1 MSRISLFPR
10 RSRLSRAVCGAL
22 AVLALGAAASTWA
35 AGTGDAPAPAVA
47 SGNPAPLT
55 VTVQP
60 GQSLND
66 IAIAATQSHDPAVL
80 ARAGRA
86 LFDANP
92 QAFMKRDPS
101 RLKVGAT
108 LTVPALDASGAAVAA
123 GASAPAAAS
132 VTASAAA
139 ASSAA
144 AAVQHAASAAH
155 GASAPAAAAPIQHP
169 AASGVAHGASAPAGA
184 SFVAPSSDA
193 ATARGAS
200 AADTASAAAA
210 AAGASGPH
218 MWSGT
223 IQPAPSSASDAT
235 AQSSQ
240 YVQPTSGA
248 HAPAGAAPTAAASQP
263 RPSSLQQLLALK
275 NRVLMELQKHGIGK
289 PAATTT
295 PVAPAPTAP
304 VTPRAPDDAGAS
316 SAAAASDAD
325 AASGTAASAVSAPSV
340 QASAPVVATPPANR
354 GEPIDWRP
362 AALAGAAVVVLAGG
376 LVWRKRRKHR
386 HAEAVAAGSAD
397 DALPSA
403 EQALPIQ
410 PETPVSRDVV
420 SDVNFAAVA
429 SAAAEAV
436 APTNEVASTP
446 EAAKPEESNREASN
460 REAAK
465 PEATNLEATNLEA
478 ANPEAANPEAANPEA
493 ANPEASNL
501 EASNREA
508 SNREAANREAANR
521 EAANREASNRE
532 AANRE
537 PTSWE
542 ATNREAAEPQASN
555 LEAANPE
562 PKNPLDGRPQPS
574 SSTLEP
580 VHPTDG
586 APLPHD
592 ARPAFD
598 AEPSA
603 PLASSVP
610 VADAAASSTTDPQHA
625 ALMQNAITA
634 LGSLDMPLPP
644 RAAGETSSSSDDAEA
659 TLIATNGQT
668 APRPPFGANDTSTEH
683 PADHEDELEWDDDAP
698 HADTSARP
706 AAPSPLSPLGGAQ
719 FGALNL
725 DFDLDLPSAPG
736 AELPALTPEELAR
749 IARNKLDLAAEYVE
763 LGDLSGARTLLQ
775 EVVDANDA
783 ATRDDARAMLAKLSE
798 DA

>member
-1 MSRISLFPR
+1 
-10 RSRLSRAVCGAL
+10 
-22 AVLALGAAASTWA
+22 
-35 AGTGDAPAPAVA
+35 
-47 SGNPAPLT
+47 
-55 VTVQP
+55 
-60 GQSLND
+60 
-66 IAIAATQSHDPAVL
+66 
-80 ARAGRA
+80 
-86 LFDANP
+86 
-92 QAFMKRDPS
+92 
-101 RLKVGAT
+101 
-108 LTVPALDASGAAVAA
+108 
-123 GASAPAAAS
+123 
-132 VTASAAA
+132 AAA
-139 ASSAA
+139 AA
-144 AAVQHAASAAH
+144 QHAASAAH

-193 ATARGAS
+193 AAARGAS

-248 HAPAGAAPTAAASQP
+248 HAPAGAAPAAAASQP

-289 PAATTT
+289 PAATTA

-304 VTPRAPDDAGAS
+304 ATPRAPDDAAS
-316 SAAAASDAD
+316 SAAAASGAD

-386 HAEAVAAGSAD
+386 DAEAVAAGSAD
-397 DALPSA
+397 DASPSV
-403 EQALPIQ
+403 EQALPIE

-429 SAAAEAV
+429 SAAAEAI

-465 PEATNLEATNLEA
+465 PEATNLEA
-478 ANPEAANPEAANPEA
+478 
-493 ANPEASNL
+493 ANPEASNP
-501 EASNREA
+501 EA

-521 EAANREASNRE
+521 EAANREAANREAASRE

-537 PTSWE
+537 PTSSE

-574 SSTLEP
+574 SSAVEP

-592 ARPAFD
+592 AKPAFD
-598 AEPSA
+598 AEPTA

-644 RAAGETSSSSDDAEA
+644 RAAGETPSSSDDAEA
-659 TLIATNGQT
+659 THIATNGRT
-668 APRPPFGANDTSTEH
+668 APRPPVGANDTSTEH
-683 PADHEDELEWDDDAP
+683 RADHEDELEWDDDAP

-719 FGALNL
+719 FGALKL

>member
-1 MSRISLFPR
+1 
-10 RSRLSRAVCGAL
+10 
-22 AVLALGAAASTWA
+22 
-35 AGTGDAPAPAVA
+35 
-47 SGNPAPLT
+47 
-55 VTVQP
+55 
-60 GQSLND
+60 
-66 IAIAATQSHDPAVL
+66 
-80 ARAGRA
+80 
-86 LFDANP
+86 
-92 QAFMKRDPS
+92 
-101 RLKVGAT
+101 
-108 LTVPALDASGAAVAA
+108 
-123 GASAPAAAS
+123 
-132 VTASAAA
+132 
-139 ASSAA
+139 
-144 AAVQHAASAAH
+144 
-155 GASAPAAAAPIQHP
+155 
-169 AASGVAHGASAPAGA
+169 AGA

-193 ATARGAS
+193 AAARGAS

-248 HAPAGAAPTAAASQP
+248 HAPAGAAPAAAASQP

-289 PAATTT
+289 PAATTA

-316 SAAAASDAD
+316 SAAAASGAD
-325 AASGTAASAVSAPSV
+325 AASGTAASAASAPSV

-397 DALPSA
+397 DASPSA
-403 EQALPIQ
+403 EQALPIE

-465 PEATNLEATNLEA
+465 PEATNLEA
-478 ANPEAANPEAANPEA
+478 

-501 EASNREA
+501 
-508 SNREAANREAANR
+508 
-521 EAANREASNRE
+521 EASNRE

-562 PKNPLDGRPQPS
+562 PKNPLDDRPQPS

-592 ARPAFD
+592 AKPAFD

-668 APRPPFGANDTSTEH
+668 APRPPVGANDTSTEH
-683 PADHEDELEWDDDAP
+683 RADHEDELEWDDDAP

-719 FGALNL
+719 FGALKL

>member
-1 MSRISLFPR
+1 
-10 RSRLSRAVCGAL
+10 
-22 AVLALGAAASTWA
+22 
-35 AGTGDAPAPAVA
+35 
-47 SGNPAPLT
+47 
-55 VTVQP
+55 
-60 GQSLND
+60 
-66 IAIAATQSHDPAVL
+66 
-80 ARAGRA
+80 
-86 LFDANP
+86 
-92 QAFMKRDPS
+92 
-101 RLKVGAT
+101 
-108 LTVPALDASGAAVAA
+108 
-123 GASAPAAAS
+123 
-132 VTASAAA
+132 
-139 ASSAA
+139 
-144 AAVQHAASAAH
+144 
-155 GASAPAAAAPIQHP
+155 
-169 AASGVAHGASAPAGA
+169 
-184 SFVAPSSDA
+184 
-193 ATARGAS
+193 
-200 AADTASAAAA
+200 
-210 AAGASGPH
+210 

-240 YVQPTSGA
+240 YVPPTSGA

-289 PAATTT
+289 PAATTA

-316 SAAAASDAD
+316 SAAAASGAD
-325 AASGTAASAVSAPSV
+325 AASGTAASAVSPAAPSV

-397 DALPSA
+397 DASPSA
-403 EQALPIQ
+403 EQALPIE

-465 PEATNLEATNLEA
+465 PEATNLEA
-478 ANPEAANPEAANPEA
+478 

-501 EASNREA
+501 EA

-521 EAANREASNRE
+521 EAANRG
-532 AANRE
+532 
-537 PTSWE
+537 PTSSE
-542 ATNREAAEPQASN
+542 ATNREAAESQAQN
-555 LEAANPE
+555 REAANPE
-562 PKNPLDGRPQPS
+562 PTNSLDDRPQPS
-574 SSTLEP
+574 SSAVER

-592 ARPAFD
+592 AKPAFD

-644 RAAGETSSSSDDAEA
+644 RAAGETPSSSDDAEA
-659 TLIATNGQT
+659 THIATNGQA
-668 APRPPFGANDTSTEH
+668 APRPPVGANDTSTEH

-706 AAPSPLSPLGGAQ
+706 AAPTPLSPLGGAQ
-719 FGALNL
+719 FGALKL

>member
-123 GASAPAAAS
+123 GVAAPAAAS
-132 VTASAAA
+132 AAASAAA

-144 AAVQHAASAAH
+144 AAAQHAASAAH
-155 GASAPAAAAPIQHP
+155 GASAAAAAAPIQHP

-193 ATARGAS
+193 AAARGAS

-248 HAPAGAAPTAAASQP
+248 HAPAGAAPAAAASQP

-289 PAATTT
+289 PAATTAA
-295 PVAPAPTAP
+295 VAPAPTAS

-316 SAAAASDAD
+316 SAAAASGAD

-397 DALPSA
+397 DASPSA
-403 EQALPIQ
+403 EQALPIE

-429 SAAAEAV
+429 SAAAEAI
-436 APTNEVASTP
+436 APTNEGVSTP
-446 EAAKPEESNREASN
+446 EAAKPEESNREA
-460 REAAK
+460 AK
-465 PEATNLEATNLEA
+465 PDPTNLEA
-478 ANPEAANPEAANPEA
+478 ANPEAAKA
-493 ANPEASNL
+493 
-501 EASNREA
+501 
-508 SNREAANREAANR
+508 
-521 EAANREASNRE
+521 EASNRE

-537 PTSWE
+537 PTSSE
-542 ATNREAAEPQASN
+542 ATNPEAAEPQASKPRKQRTRN
-555 LEAANPE
+555 RRPHSTT
-562 PKNPLDGRPQPS
+562 GRNRLRPPS
-574 SSTLEP
+574 SR
-580 VHPTDG
+580 PTRRT
-586 APLPHD
+586 AH
-592 ARPAFD
+592 RYRTTRKPAFD
-598 AEPSA
+598 AEPTA

-644 RAAGETSSSSDDAEA
+644 RAAGETPSSSDDAEA
-659 TLIATNGQT
+659 THIATNGQT
-668 APRPPFGANDTSTEH
+668 APRPPVGANDTSTEH

-706 AAPSPLSPLGGAQ
+706 AAPSPLSPLSPLGGAQ
-719 FGALNL
+719 FGALKL

>member
-35 AGTGDAPAPAVA
+35 AGTGDAPASAVA

-66 IAIAATQSHDPAVL
+66 IAIAATQSRDPAVL

-108 LTVPALDASGAAVAA
+108 LTVPALDASGAAIAA

-132 VTASAAA
+132 A

-144 AAVQHAASAAH
+144 AASGAASAAQHAASAAH
-155 GASAPAAAAPIQHP
+155 GASAASAAAPIQHP
-169 AASGVAHGASAPAGA
+169 AASGTAHGASAPAGA

-193 ATARGAS
+193 AAARGAS

-240 YVQPTSGA
+240 TVQPTSGA
-248 HAPAGAAPTAAASQP
+248 RAPAGAAPAAAASQP

-289 PAATTT
+289 PAATTA
-295 PVAPAPTAP
+295 PVVPAPTAP

-316 SAAAASDAD
+316 SAAAASSAD
-325 AASGTAASAVSAPSV
+325 AASGTAASAASAAAPSV

-386 HAEAVAAGSAD
+386 HAEAVAAGAAD
-397 DALPSA
+397 DASPSA
-403 EQALPIQ
+403 EQALPIE

-429 SAAAEAV
+429 SAAAEAF

-446 EAAKPEESNREASN
+446 EAARPEAGKP
-460 REAAK
+460 EAAK
-465 PEATNLEATNLEA
+465 PEAAR
-478 ANPEAANPEAANPEA
+478 PEAANPEAARPGAANPEAAKPEA
-493 ANPEASNL
+493 ANPEAAKPL
-501 EASNREA
+501 AS
-508 SNREAANREAANR
+508 
-521 EAANREASNRE
+521 
-532 AANRE
+532 NRE
-537 PTSWE
+537 PTSPE
-542 ATNREAAEPQASN
+542 ATN
-555 LEAANPE
+555 
-562 PKNPLDGRPQPS
+562 PLDDRPQPS
-574 SSTLEP
+574 SSVEP

-592 ARPAFD
+592 AKPAFD

-610 VADAAASSTTDPQHA
+610 VADAAAPSTTDPQHA

-644 RAAGETSSSSDDAEA
+644 RAAGETSPSSDDAEA
-659 TLIATNGQT
+659 THIATNGQT
-668 APRPPFGANDTSTEH
+668 APRPPAGANNTSTEH

-763 LGDLSGARTLLQ
+763 LGDLSGARALLQ

>member
-132 VTASAAA
+132 AAASAAA
-139 ASSAA
+139 ASGAA
-144 AAVQHAASAAH
+144 AAAQRAASAAH

-193 ATARGAS
+193 AAARGAS

-240 YVQPTSGA
+240 YAQPTSGA
-248 HAPAGAAPTAAASQP
+248 HAPAGAAPAAAASQP

-289 PAATTT
+289 PAATTA

-304 VTPRAPDDAGAS
+304 ATPRAPDDAAS
-316 SAAAASDAD
+316 SAAAASGAD

-386 HAEAVAAGSAD
+386 DAEAVAAGSAD
-397 DALPSA
+397 DASPSV
-403 EQALPIQ
+403 EQALPIE

-429 SAAAEAV
+429 SAAAEAI

-446 EAAKPEESNREASN
+446 EAAKPEASN

-465 PEATNLEATNLEA
+465 PEATNLEA
-478 ANPEAANPEAANPEA
+478 
-493 ANPEASNL
+493 ANPEAS
-501 EASNREA
+501 S
-508 SNREAANREAANR
+508 
-521 EAANREASNRE
+521 RE

-537 PTSWE
+537 PTSSE
-542 ATNREAAEPQASN
+542 ATNREAAESQAQN
-555 LEAANPE
+555 REAANPE
-562 PKNPLDGRPQPS
+562 PKNPLDDRPQPS

-592 ARPAFD
+592 AKPAFD

-644 RAAGETSSSSDDAEA
+644 RAAGETPSSSDDAETA
-659 TLIATNGQT
+659 HIATNGQT
-668 APRPPFGANDTSTEH
+668 APRPPVGANDTSTEH

>member
-55 VTVQP
+55 VSVQP

-123 GASAPAAAS
+123 GVAAPAAAS
-132 VTASAAA
+132 AAASAAA

-144 AAVQHAASAAH
+144 AAAQHAASAAH
-155 GASAPAAAAPIQHP
+155 GASAAAAAAPIQHP

-193 ATARGAS
+193 AAARGAS

-248 HAPAGAAPTAAASQP
+248 HAPAGAAPAAAASQP

-289 PAATTT
+289 PAATTA

-316 SAAAASDAD
+316 SAAAASGAD
-325 AASGTAASAVSAPSV
+325 AAWGTAASAVSPAAPSV

-386 HAEAVAAGSAD
+386 HAEAVAAGSAH
-397 DALPSA
+397 DASPSA
-403 EQALPIQ
+403 EQALPIE

-446 EAAKPEESNREASN
+446 EAAKPEAPN
-460 REAAK
+460 REAAN

-478 ANPEAANPEAANPEA
+478 ANPEAANP
-493 ANPEASNL
+493 
-501 EASNREA
+501 
-508 SNREAANREAANR
+508 
-521 EAANREASNRE
+521 EASNRE

-562 PKNPLDGRPQPS
+562 PKNPLDDRPQPS

-580 VHPTDG
+580 AHPTNG

-592 ARPAFD
+592 AKPAFD
-598 AEPSA
+598 AELSA

-644 RAAGETSSSSDDAEA
+644 RAAGETPPSSDDAEA
-659 TLIATNGQT
+659 AHIATNGQT
-668 APRPPFGANDTSTEH
+668 APRPPVGANDMSTDH
-683 PADHEDELEWDDDAP
+683 PADREDELEWDDDAP

-719 FGALNL
+719 FGALKL

>member
-132 VTASAAA
+132 AAASAAA
-139 ASSAA
+139 ASGAA
-144 AAVQHAASAAH
+144 AAAQHAASAAH
-155 GASAPAAAAPIQHP
+155 GASAAAAAAPIQHP

-193 ATARGAS
+193 AAARGAS

-223 IQPAPSSASDAT
+223 IQPAPSSASDAA

-248 HAPAGAAPTAAASQP
+248 HAPAGAAPAAAASQP

-289 PAATTT
+289 PAATTA
-295 PVAPAPTAP
+295 PVAPAPTGP

-316 SAAAASDAD
+316 SAAAASGAD
-325 AASGTAASAVSAPSV
+325 AASGTAASGVSAPSV
-340 QASAPVVATPPANR
+340 QTSAPVVATPPANR

-397 DALPSA
+397 DASPSA
-403 EQALPIQ
+403 EQALPIE

-446 EAAKPEESNREASN
+446 EAAQPEAPN

-465 PEATNLEATNLEA
+465 PEATNLEA
-478 ANPEAANPEAANPEA
+478 
-493 ANPEASNL
+493 S
-501 EASNREA
+501 S
-508 SNREAANREAANR
+508 
-521 EAANREASNRE
+521 RE

-537 PTSWE
+537 PTSSE
-542 ATNREAAEPQASN
+542 ATNREAAEPQAPN
-555 LEAANPE
+555 REAVNPQ
-562 PKNPLDGRPQPS
+562 PTTPFDDRPQPS

-592 ARPAFD
+592 AKPAFD
-598 AEPSA
+598 AEPTA

-644 RAAGETSSSSDDAEA
+644 RAAGETSSSNDEAEA
-659 TLIATNGQT
+659 DHIATNGQT
-668 APRPPFGANDTSTEH
+668 APRPPVGANDTSTEH
-683 PADHEDELEWDDDAP
+683 RADHEDELEWDDDAP

-719 FGALNL
+719 FGALKL

>member
-132 VTASAAA
+132 AAAGAAGAAA
-139 ASSAA
+139 ASGAA
-144 AAVQHAASAAH
+144 AAAQHAASAAH

-184 SFVAPSSDA
+184 SLVAPSSDA
-193 ATARGAS
+193 AAARGAS

-248 HAPAGAAPTAAASQP
+248 HAPVGAAPAAAASQP

-289 PAATTT
+289 PAATTA

-304 VTPRAPDDAGAS
+304 VTPPAPDDAGAS
-316 SAAAASDAD
+316 SAAAASGAD

-397 DALPSA
+397 DASPSA
-403 EQALPIQ
+403 EQALPIE

-429 SAAAEAV
+429 SAAAEAI

-446 EAAKPEESNREASN
+446 EAAKPEESDREASN

-478 ANPEAANPEAANPEA
+478 ANPEA
-493 ANPEASNL
+493 
-501 EASNREA
+501 

-521 EAANREASNRE
+521 EAANREA
-532 AANRE
+532 ANRE
-537 PTSWE
+537 PTNSE
-542 ATNREAAEPQASN
+542 ATNREAAEPQAPN
-555 LEAANPE
+555 REAANPQ
-562 PKNPLDGRPQPS
+562 PTAPFDGRPQPS

-592 ARPAFD
+592 AKPAFD

-644 RAAGETSSSSDDAEA
+644 RAAGETPSSSDDAEA
-659 TLIATNGQT
+659 IHIATNGQT
-668 APRPPFGANDTSTEH
+668 APRPPVGADDTSTEH

-719 FGALNL
+719 FGALKL

>member
-10 RSRLSRAVCGAL
+10 RSRLSRGVCGAL

-35 AGTGDAPAPAVA
+35 AGTGDAPASAVA

-66 IAIAATQSHDPAVL
+66 IAIAATQSRDPAVL

-132 VTASAAA
+132 A

-144 AAVQHAASAAH
+144 VASGAAAAAQHAASAAD
-155 GASAPAAAAPIQHP
+155 GASAAAAAAPIQHP
-169 AASGVAHGASAPAGA
+169 AASGTAHGASAPAGA

-193 ATARGAS
+193 AAARGAS

-240 YVQPTSGA
+240 TVQPTSGA
-248 HAPAGAAPTAAASQP
+248 RAPAGAAPAAAASQP

-289 PAATTT
+289 PAATTA
-295 PVAPAPTAP
+295 PVVPAPTAP

-316 SAAAASDAD
+316 SAAAASSAD
-325 AASGTAASAVSAPSV
+325 AASGTAASAASAAAPSV

-362 AALAGAAVVVLAGG
+362 AALAGAAVVVLVGG

-386 HAEAVAAGSAD
+386 HAEAVAAGAAD
-397 DALPSA
+397 DASPSA
-403 EQALPIQ
+403 EQALPIE

-420 SDVNFAAVA
+420 SDVNFAAIA

-446 EAAKPEESNREASN
+446 EAAKPE
-460 REAAK
+460 AAK
-465 PEATNLEATNLEA
+465 PEAAR
-478 ANPEAANPEAANPEA
+478 PEAANPEAAKPL
-493 ANPEASNL
+493 AS
-501 EASNREA
+501 
-508 SNREAANREAANR
+508 
-521 EAANREASNRE
+521 
-532 AANRE
+532 NRE
-537 PTSWE
+537 PTSPE
-542 ATNREAAEPQASN
+542 ATN
-555 LEAANPE
+555 
-562 PKNPLDGRPQPS
+562 PLDDRPQPS
-574 SSTLEP
+574 SSVEP

-592 ARPAFD
+592 AKPAFD

-610 VADAAASSTTDPQHA
+610 VADAAAPSTTDPQHA

-644 RAAGETSSSSDDAEA
+644 RAAGETSPSSDDAEA
-659 TLIATNGQT
+659 AHIATNGQT
-668 APRPPFGANDTSTEH
+668 APRSPVGANNTSTEH
-683 PADHEDELEWDDDAP
+683 PADHEDELEWDDAP

-763 LGDLSGARTLLQ
+763 LGDLFGARALLQ

>member
-123 GASAPAAAS
+123 GVAAPAAAS
-132 VTASAAA
+132 AAASAAA

-144 AAVQHAASAAH
+144 AAAQHAASAAH
-155 GASAPAAAAPIQHP
+155 GASAAAAAAPIQHP

-193 ATARGAS
+193 AAARGAS

-248 HAPAGAAPTAAASQP
+248 HAPAGAAPAAAASQP

-289 PAATTT
+289 PAATTA

-316 SAAAASDAD
+316 SAAAASGAD
-325 AASGTAASAVSAPSV
+325 AASGTVASAASPAAPSV

-397 DALPSA
+397 DASPSA
-403 EQALPIQ
+403 EQALPIE
-410 PETPVSRDVV
+410 PETLVSRDVV

-446 EAAKPEESNREASN
+446 EAAKPEAPN

-478 ANPEAANPEAANPEA
+478 TNLEA
-493 ANPEASNL
+493 ANPEASN
-501 EASNREA
+501 REA
-508 SNREAANREAANR
+508 ASREAASREAANREAANR
-521 EAANREASNRE
+521 E
-532 AANRE
+532 
-537 PTSWE
+537 PTNSE

-562 PKNPLDGRPQPS
+562 PKNPLDDRPQPS

-592 ARPAFD
+592 AKPAFD
-598 AEPSA
+598 AEPTA

-644 RAAGETSSSSDDAEA
+644 RAAGETPSSSDDAEA
-659 TLIATNGQT
+659 THIATNGQA
-668 APRPPFGANDTSTEH
+668 APRPPVGANDTSTDH
-683 PADHEDELEWDDDAP
+683 RADHEDELEWDDDAP

-719 FGALNL
+719 FGALKL

>member
-35 AGTGDAPAPAVA
+35 AGTGDAPASAVA

-66 IAIAATQSHDPAVL
+66 IAIAATQSRDPAVL

-108 LTVPALDASGAAVAA
+108 LTVPALDASGAAIAA
-123 GASAPAAAS
+123 GASAPA
-132 VTASAAA
+132 TASA

-144 AAVQHAASAAH
+144 AASGAASAAQHAASAAH
-155 GASAPAAAAPIQHP
+155 GASAASAAAPIQHP
-169 AASGVAHGASAPAGA
+169 AASGTAHGASAPAGA

-193 ATARGAS
+193 AAARGAS

-240 YVQPTSGA
+240 TVQPTSGVR
-248 HAPAGAAPTAAASQP
+248 APAGAAPAAAASQP

-289 PAATTT
+289 PAATTA
-295 PVAPAPTAP
+295 PVVPAPTAP

-316 SAAAASDAD
+316 SAAAASSAD
-325 AASGTAASAVSAPSV
+325 AASGTAASAASAAAPSV

-386 HAEAVAAGSAD
+386 DAEAVAAGSAD
-397 DALPSA
+397 DASPSV
-403 EQALPIQ
+403 EQALPIE

-429 SAAAEAV
+429 SAAAEAI
-436 APTNEVASTP
+436 APTNEVASTPEAAKPEESNREESNREAAKP

-465 PEATNLEATNLEA
+465 PEATNLEA
-478 ANPEAANPEAANPEA
+478 
-493 ANPEASNL
+493 ANPEASNP
-501 EASNREA
+501 EA

-521 EAANREASNRE
+521 EAASREAASRE

-537 PTSWE
+537 PTSSE

-574 SSTLEP
+574 SSAVEP

-592 ARPAFD
+592 AKPAFD
-598 AEPSA
+598 AEPTA

-644 RAAGETSSSSDDAEA
+644 RAAGETPSSSDDAEA
-659 TLIATNGQT
+659 THIATNGRT
-668 APRPPFGANDTSTEH
+668 APRPPAGANDTSTEH
-683 PADHEDELEWDDDAP
+683 PADREDELEWDDDAP

-706 AAPSPLSPLGGAQ
+706 AVPSPLSPLGGAQ
-719 FGALNL
+719 FGALKL

>member
-35 AGTGDAPAPAVA
+35 AGTGDAPASAVA

-66 IAIAATQSHDPAVL
+66 IAIAATQSRDPAVL

-132 VTASAAA
+132 A

-144 AAVQHAASAAH
+144 AASGAASAAQHAASAAH

-193 ATARGAS
+193 AAARGAS

-223 IQPAPSSASDAT
+223 IQPAPSSASDST
-235 AQSSQ
+235 TQSSQ
-240 YVQPTSGA
+240 YVPPTSGA
-248 HAPAGAAPTAAASQP
+248 HAPAGAAPAAAASQP

-289 PAATTT
+289 PAATTA

-304 VTPRAPDDAGAS
+304 ATPRAPDDAAS
-316 SAAAASDAD
+316 SAAAASGAD

-386 HAEAVAAGSAD
+386 DAEAVAAGSAD
-397 DALPSA
+397 DASPSV
-403 EQALPIQ
+403 EQALPIE

-429 SAAAEAV
+429 SAAAEAI

-446 EAAKPEESNREASN
+446 EAARPEAGKP
-460 REAAK
+460 EAAK
-465 PEATNLEATNLEA
+465 PEAAKPEAARPEAAKPEAAKPEAARPEAANREAARPEA

-493 ANPEASNL
+493 AKPLAS
-501 EASNREA
+501 
-508 SNREAANREAANR
+508 
-521 EAANREASNRE
+521 
-532 AANRE
+532 NRE
-537 PTSWE
+537 PTSPE
-542 ATNREAAEPQASN
+542 ATN
-555 LEAANPE
+555 
-562 PKNPLDGRPQPS
+562 PLDDRPQPS
-574 SSTLEP
+574 SSVEP

-592 ARPAFD
+592 AKPAFD

-603 PLASSVP
+603 PLAPSVP
-610 VADAAASSTTDPQHA
+610 VADAAAPSTTDPQHA

-644 RAAGETSSSSDDAEA
+644 RAAGETPSSSDDAEA
-659 TLIATNGQT
+659 THIATNGQT
-668 APRPPFGANDTSTEH
+668 APHPPVGANNTSTKH

-763 LGDLSGARTLLQ
+763 LGDLSGARALLQ

>member
-1 MSRISLFPR
+1 
-10 RSRLSRAVCGAL
+10 
-22 AVLALGAAASTWA
+22 AA
-35 AGTGDAPAPAVA
+35 
-47 SGNPAPLT
+47 
-55 VTVQP
+55 
-60 GQSLND
+60 
-66 IAIAATQSHDPAVL
+66 
-80 ARAGRA
+80 
-86 LFDANP
+86 
-92 QAFMKRDPS
+92 
-101 RLKVGAT
+101 
-108 LTVPALDASGAAVAA
+108 
-123 GASAPAAAS
+123 
-132 VTASAAA
+132 
-139 ASSAA
+139 
-144 AAVQHAASAAH
+144 QHAASAAH
-155 GASAPAAAAPIQHP
+155 GASAAAAAAPIQHP

-193 ATARGAS
+193 AAARGAS
-200 AADTASAAAA
+200 AADTASAGAA

-223 IQPAPSSASDAT
+223 IQPAPSSASDAG

-248 HAPAGAAPTAAASQP
+248 HAPAGAAPAAAASQP

-289 PAATTT
+289 PAATTA

-304 VTPRAPDDAGAS
+304 VTPRAPDGAGAS
-316 SAAAASDAD
+316 SAAAASGAD
-325 AASGTAASAVSAPSV
+325 AASGAAASAVSPAAPSV

-362 AALAGAAVVVLAGG
+362 AALAGAAVLVLAGG

-397 DALPSA
+397 DASPSA
-403 EQALPIQ
+403 EQALPIE

-429 SAAAEAV
+429 SAAAEAI
-436 APTNEVASTP
+436 APTNEGASTP
-446 EAAKPEESNREASN
+446 EAAKPEASN
-460 REAAK
+460 REAAN

-478 ANPEAANPEAANPEA
+478 ANPEAANPEA
-493 ANPEASNL
+493 SNR

-521 EAANREASNRE
+521 EAANREA
-532 AANRE
+532 ANRE
-537 PTSWE
+537 PTSSE
-542 ATNREAAEPQASN
+542 ATDREAAEPQASN
-555 LEAANPE
+555 REAANPE
-562 PKNPLDGRPQPS
+562 PKNPLDDRPQPS

-586 APLPHD
+586 APLSHD
-592 ARPAFD
+592 AKPAFD
-598 AEPSA
+598 AEPTA

-659 TLIATNGQT
+659 AHIATNGQT
-668 APRPPFGANDTSTEH
+668 APHPPVGANDMSTDH
-683 PADHEDELEWDDDAP
+683 PADREDELEWDDDAP

-719 FGALNL
+719 FGALKL

>member
-35 AGTGDAPAPAVA
+35 AGTGDAPASAVA

-66 IAIAATQSHDPAVL
+66 IAIAATQSRDPAVL

-108 LTVPALDASGAAVAA
+108 LTVPALDASGAAIAA
-123 GASAPAAAS
+123 GASAPA
-132 VTASAAA
+132 TASA

-144 AAVQHAASAAH
+144 AASGAASAAQHAASAAH
-155 GASAPAAAAPIQHP
+155 GASAASAAAPIQHP
-169 AASGVAHGASAPAGA
+169 AASGTAHGASAPAGA

-193 ATARGAS
+193 AAAHGAS

-240 YVQPTSGA
+240 TVQPTSGA
-248 HAPAGAAPTAAASQP
+248 RAPAGAAPAAAASQP

-289 PAATTT
+289 PAATTA
-295 PVAPAPTAP
+295 PVVPAPTAP

-316 SAAAASDAD
+316 SAAAASSAD
-325 AASGTAASAVSAPSV
+325 AASGTAASAASAAAPSV

-362 AALAGAAVVVLAGG
+362 AALAGAAVVVLVGG

-386 HAEAVAAGSAD
+386 HAEAVAAGATD
-397 DALPSA
+397 DASPSA
-403 EQALPIQ
+403 EQALPIE

-420 SDVNFAAVA
+420 SDVNFAAIA

-446 EAAKPEESNREASN
+446 EAAKPEESNREA
-460 REAAK
+460 
-465 PEATNLEATNLEA
+465 
-478 ANPEAANPEAANPEA
+478 
-493 ANPEASNL
+493 
-501 EASNREA
+501 
-508 SNREAANREAANR
+508 
-521 EAANREASNRE
+521 
-532 AANRE
+532 ANRE
-537 PTSWE
+537 PTNSE
-542 ATNREAAEPQASN
+542 ATNREAAEPQAPN
-555 LEAANPE
+555 REAANPQ
-562 PKNPLDGRPQPS
+562 PTTPFDDRPQPS
-574 SSTLEP
+574 SSVEP

-586 APLPHD
+586 APLPHE
-592 ARPAFD
+592 AKPAFD

-610 VADAAASSTTDPQHA
+610 VADAAAPSTTDPQHA

-644 RAAGETSSSSDDAEA
+644 RAAGETPSSSDDAEA
-659 TLIATNGQT
+659 THIATNGQT
-668 APRPPFGANDTSTEH
+668 APHPPVGANNTSTEH

-763 LGDLSGARTLLQ
+763 LGDLSGARALLQ

>member
-35 AGTGDAPAPAVA
+35 AGTGDAPASAVA

-66 IAIAATQSHDPAVL
+66 IAIAATQSRDPAVL

-108 LTVPALDASGAAVAA
+108 LTVPALDASGAAIAA
-123 GASAPAAAS
+123 GASAPA
-132 VTASAAA
+132 TASA

-144 AAVQHAASAAH
+144 AASGAASAAQHAASAAH
-155 GASAPAAAAPIQHP
+155 GASAASAAAPIQHP
-169 AASGVAHGASAPAGA
+169 AASGTAHGASAPAGA

-193 ATARGAS
+193 AAAHGAS

-240 YVQPTSGA
+240 TVQPTSGA
-248 HAPAGAAPTAAASQP
+248 RAPAGAAPAAAASQP

-289 PAATTT
+289 PAATTA
-295 PVAPAPTAP
+295 PVVPAPTAP

-316 SAAAASDAD
+316 SAAAASSAD
-325 AASGTAASAVSAPSV
+325 AASGTAASAASAAAPSV

-362 AALAGAAVVVLAGG
+362 AALAGAAVVVLVGG

-386 HAEAVAAGSAD
+386 HAEAVAAGAAD
-397 DALPSA
+397 DASPSA
-403 EQALPIQ
+403 EQALPIE

-420 SDVNFAAVA
+420 SDVNFEAVA

-446 EAAKPEESNREASN
+446 EAARPEAGKP
-460 REAAK
+460 EAAK
-465 PEATNLEATNLEA
+465 PEAAKPKA
-478 ANPEAANPEAANPEA
+478 ARPEAANPEAARPGA
-493 ANPEASNL
+493 ANPEAAKPL
-501 EASNREA
+501 AS
-508 SNREAANREAANR
+508 
-521 EAANREASNRE
+521 
-532 AANRE
+532 NRE
-537 PTSWE
+537 PTSPE
-542 ATNREAAEPQASN
+542 ATN
-555 LEAANPE
+555 
-562 PKNPLDGRPQPS
+562 PLDDRPQPS
-574 SSTLEP
+574 SSVEP

-592 ARPAFD
+592 AKPAFD

-610 VADAAASSTTDPQHA
+610 VADAAAPSTTDPQHA

-644 RAAGETSSSSDDAEA
+644 RAAGETPSSSDDAEA
-659 TLIATNGQT
+659 THIATNGQT
-668 APRPPFGANDTSTEH
+668 APRPPVGANDTSTEH

-719 FGALNL
+719 FGALKL

>member
-1 MSRISLFPR
+1 
-10 RSRLSRAVCGAL
+10 
-22 AVLALGAAASTWA
+22 
-35 AGTGDAPAPAVA
+35 
-47 SGNPAPLT
+47 
-55 VTVQP
+55 
-60 GQSLND
+60 
-66 IAIAATQSHDPAVL
+66 
-80 ARAGRA
+80 
-86 LFDANP
+86 
-92 QAFMKRDPS
+92 
-101 RLKVGAT
+101 
-108 LTVPALDASGAAVAA
+108 
-123 GASAPAAAS
+123 
-132 VTASAAA
+132 
-139 ASSAA
+139 
-144 AAVQHAASAAH
+144 AASAAH
-155 GASAPAAAAPIQHP
+155 GASAAAAAAPIQHP

-193 ATARGAS
+193 AAARGAS

-248 HAPAGAAPTAAASQP
+248 HAPAGAAPAAAASQP

-289 PAATTT
+289 PAATTA

-316 SAAAASDAD
+316 SAAAASGAD
-325 AASGTAASAVSAPSV
+325 AASGTAASAASAPSV

-397 DALPSA
+397 DASPSA
-403 EQALPIQ
+403 EQALPIE

-465 PEATNLEATNLEA
+465 PEATNLEA
-478 ANPEAANPEAANPEA
+478 

-501 EASNREA
+501 
-508 SNREAANREAANR
+508 
-521 EAANREASNRE
+521 EASNRE

-562 PKNPLDGRPQPS
+562 PKNPLDDRPQPS

-592 ARPAFD
+592 AKPAFD

-668 APRPPFGANDTSTEH
+668 APRPPVGANDTSTEH
-683 PADHEDELEWDDDAP
+683 RADHEDELEWDDDAP

-719 FGALNL
+719 FGALKL

>member
-132 VTASAAA
+132 AAASAAA

-144 AAVQHAASAAH
+144 AAAQHAASAAH

-184 SFVAPSSDA
+184 SFIAPSSDA
-193 ATARGAS
+193 AAARGAS

-240 YVQPTSGA
+240 YVPPTSGA
-248 HAPAGAAPTAAASQP
+248 HAPAGAAPVAAASQP

-289 PAATTT
+289 PAATTA

-316 SAAAASDAD
+316 SAAAASGAD
-325 AASGTAASAVSAPSV
+325 AASDTAASAVSPAAASV

-397 DALPSA
+397 DASPSA
-403 EQALPIQ
+403 EQALPIE

-420 SDVNFAAVA
+420 SDVDFAAVA

-446 EAAKPEESNREASN
+446 EATKPEGPN

-465 PEATNLEATNLEA
+465 LEATNREA
-478 ANPEAANPEAANPEA
+478 VKAEAANPEAANPEA
-493 ANPEASNL
+493 ANPEASNR

-521 EAANREASNRE
+521 E
-532 AANRE
+532 
-537 PTSWE
+537 PTSSE
-542 ATNREAAEPQASN
+542 ATDREAAEPQASN
-555 LEAANPE
+555 REAANPE
-562 PKNPLDGRPQPS
+562 PKNPLDDRPQPS

-580 VHPTDG
+580 PQPADG

-592 ARPAFD
+592 AKPAFD
-598 AEPSA
+598 AEPTA

-644 RAAGETSSSSDDAEA
+644 RAAGESSSSSDDAEA
-659 TLIATNGQT
+659 AHIATNGQT
-668 APRPPFGANDTSTEH
+668 APRPPVGANHTSTDH
-683 PADHEDELEWDDDAP
+683 SADHEDELEWDDDAP

>member
-132 VTASAAA
+132 AAASAAA
-139 ASSAA
+139 ASGAA
-144 AAVQHAASAAH
+144 AAAQHAASAAH

-193 ATARGAS
+193 AAAHGAS

-240 YVQPTSGA
+240 YVPPTSGA
-248 HAPAGAAPTAAASQP
+248 HAPAGAAPAAAASQP

-289 PAATTT
+289 PAATTA

-316 SAAAASDAD
+316 SAAAASGAD
-325 AASGTAASAVSAPSV
+325 AVSGTAASAVSAPSV

-397 DALPSA
+397 DASPSA
-403 EQALPIQ
+403 EQALPIE

-429 SAAAEAV
+429 SAAAEAI

-446 EAAKPEESNREASN
+446 EAAKPEESNREA
-460 REAAK
+460 AK
-465 PEATNLEATNLEA
+465 PEATNLEA
-478 ANPEAANPEAANPEA
+478 
-493 ANPEASNL
+493 SNL
-501 EASNREA
+501 EASNP
-508 SNREAANREAANR
+508 EAANREAANR
-521 EAANREASNRE
+521 E
-532 AANRE
+532 
-537 PTSWE
+537 PTNSE
-542 ATNREAAEPQASN
+542 ATNREAAESQASN
-555 LEAANPE
+555 REAANPE
-562 PKNPLDGRPQPS
+562 PTNPLDDRPQPS
-574 SSTLEP
+574 SSAVEP

-592 ARPAFD
+592 AKPAFD
-598 AEPSA
+598 AEPTA

-644 RAAGETSSSSDDAEA
+644 RAAGETPSSSDDAEA
-659 TLIATNGQT
+659 THIATNGQT
-668 APRPPFGANDTSTEH
+668 APRPPVGANDTSSEH

-719 FGALNL
+719 FGALKL

>member
-1 MSRISLFPR
+1 MSRIFLFPR

-123 GASAPAAAS
+123 GVAAPGASAP
-132 VTASAAA
+132 AA

-144 AAVQHAASAAH
+144 AASGAAAAAQHAASAAH

-184 SFVAPSSDA
+184 SFIAPSSDA
-193 ATARGAS
+193 AAARGAS

-223 IQPAPSSASDAT
+223 IQPAPSSASDA
-235 AQSSQ
+235 AVQSSQ

-248 HAPAGAAPTAAASQP
+248 HAPAGAAPAAAASQP

-289 PAATTT
+289 PAATTA

-304 VTPRAPDDAGAS
+304 VAPRASDDAGAS
-316 SAAAASDAD
+316 SAAAASGAD
-325 AASGTAASAVSAPSV
+325 AASGTAASAVSPAAPSV

-386 HAEAVAAGSAD
+386 DAEAVAAGSAH
-397 DALPSA
+397 DASPSA
-403 EQALPIQ
+403 EQALPIE

-420 SDVNFAAVA
+420 SDVDFAAVA
-429 SAAAEAV
+429 SAAAEAI

-446 EAAKPEESNREASN
+446 EAAKPEAPN

-465 PEATNLEATNLEA
+465 PDPTNLEA
-478 ANPEAANPEAANPEA
+478 ANPEAAKA
-493 ANPEASNL
+493 
-501 EASNREA
+501 EA
-508 SNREAANREAANR
+508 SNREAANPQ
-521 EAANREASNRE
+521 
-532 AANRE
+532 
-537 PTSWE
+537 PT
-542 ATNREAAEPQASN
+542 TPF
-555 LEAANPE
+555 
-562 PKNPLDGRPQPS
+562 DDRPQPS
-574 SSTLEP
+574 SSALEP
-580 VHPTDG
+580 AHPTDG

-592 ARPAFD
+592 AKPAFD
-598 AEPSA
+598 AEPTA

-625 ALMQNAITA
+625 ALMQNAITV

-644 RAAGETSSSSDDAEA
+644 RAAGETSSSSDEAEA
-659 TLIATNGQT
+659 AHIATNGQT
-668 APRPPFGANDTSTEH
+668 APRPPVGANDTSTDH
-683 PADHEDELEWDDDAP
+683 SADHEDELEWDDDAP

-706 AAPSPLSPLGGAQ
+706 AAPSPLGGAQ

>member
-22 AVLALGAAASTWA
+22 AVLALGTAASTWA

-108 LTVPALDASGAAVAA
+108 LTVPALDASGAAVAT

-132 VTASAAA
+132 AAASAAA
-139 ASSAA
+139 ASGAA
-144 AAVQHAASAAH
+144 AAAQHAASAAH

-193 ATARGAS
+193 AAARGAS

-289 PAATTT
+289 PAATTA

-316 SAAAASDAD
+316 SAAAASGAD

-362 AALAGAAVVVLAGG
+362 AALAGAAVVVLAAG

-397 DALPSA
+397 DASPSA
-403 EQALPIQ
+403 EQALPIE

-429 SAAAEAV
+429 SAAAEAI

-446 EAAKPEESNREASN
+446 EAAKPEESNREA
-460 REAAK
+460 AK
-465 PEATNLEATNLEA
+465 PEATNLEA
-478 ANPEAANPEAANPEA
+478 ANPEA
-493 ANPEASNL
+493 S
-501 EASNREA
+501 S
-508 SNREAANREAANR
+508 
-521 EAANREASNRE
+521 RE

-537 PTSWE
+537 PTSSE
-542 ATNREAAEPQASN
+542 ATNREAAEPQAPN
-555 LEAANPE
+555 REAANPQ
-562 PKNPLDGRPQPS
+562 PTAPFDDRPQPS

-592 ARPAFD
+592 AKPAFD
-598 AEPSA
+598 AEPTA

-644 RAAGETSSSSDDAEA
+644 RAAGETPSSSDDVEA
-659 TLIATNGQT
+659 THIATNGQA
-668 APRPPFGANDTSTEH
+668 APRPPVGANDTSTEH
-683 PADHEDELEWDDDAP
+683 PANHEDELEWDDDAP

-706 AAPSPLSPLGGAQ
+706 AAPSPLSPLSPLGGAQ
-719 FGALNL
+719 FGALKL

-749 IARNKLDLAAEYVE
+749 IARNKLHLAAEYVE

>member
-108 LTVPALDASGAAVAA
+108 LTVPALDASGAAVAP

-132 VTASAAA
+132 GAASAAA

-144 AAVQHAASAAH
+144 AAAQHAASAAH

-193 ATARGAS
+193 AAARGAS

-223 IQPAPSSASDAT
+223 IQPAPSSASDAA

-248 HAPAGAAPTAAASQP
+248 HAPAGAAPAAVASQP

-289 PAATTT
+289 PAATTA

-316 SAAAASDAD
+316 SAAAASGAD
-325 AASGTAASAVSAPSV
+325 AASGTAASGVSAPSV

-397 DALPSA
+397 DASPSP
-403 EQALPIQ
+403 EQALPIE

-446 EAAKPEESNREASN
+446 EAAKPEAPN

-465 PEATNLEATNLEA
+465 PEATNREA
-478 ANPEAANPEAANPEA
+478 A
-493 ANPEASNL
+493 S
-501 EASNREA
+501 
-508 SNREAANREAANR
+508 REAANREAANR
-521 EAANREASNRE
+521 E
-532 AANRE
+532 
-537 PTSWE
+537 PTNSE
-542 ATNREAAEPQASN
+542 ATNREAAGPQAPN
-555 LEAANPE
+555 REAANPQ
-562 PKNPLDGRPQPS
+562 PTAPFDGRPQPS

-592 ARPAFD
+592 AKPAFD
-598 AEPSA
+598 AEPTA

-659 TLIATNGQT
+659 IHIATNGQT
-668 APRPPFGANDTSTEH
+668 APRPPVGANDTSTEH
-683 PADHEDELEWDDDAP
+683 PADHEDELEWDDAAP

>member
-1 MSRISLFPR
+1 
-10 RSRLSRAVCGAL
+10 
-22 AVLALGAAASTWA
+22 
-35 AGTGDAPAPAVA
+35 
-47 SGNPAPLT
+47 
-55 VTVQP
+55 
-60 GQSLND
+60 
-66 IAIAATQSHDPAVL
+66 
-80 ARAGRA
+80 
-86 LFDANP
+86 
-92 QAFMKRDPS
+92 
-101 RLKVGAT
+101 
-108 LTVPALDASGAAVAA
+108 
-123 GASAPAAAS
+123 
-132 VTASAAA
+132 
-139 ASSAA
+139 
-144 AAVQHAASAAH
+144 QHAASAAH
-155 GASAPAAAAPIQHP
+155 GASAAAAAAPIQHP

-193 ATARGAS
+193 AAARGAS

-240 YVQPTSGA
+240 YVPPTSGA
-248 HAPAGAAPTAAASQP
+248 HAPAGAAPAAAASQP

-289 PAATTT
+289 PAATTA

-304 VTPRAPDDAGAS
+304 VAPRASDDAGAS
-316 SAAAASDAD
+316 SAAAASGAD
-325 AASGTAASAVSAPSV
+325 AASGTAASAVSPASTSV

-386 HAEAVAAGSAD
+386 HAEAVAAGSAH
-397 DALPSA
+397 DASPSA
-403 EQALPIQ
+403 EQALPIE

-429 SAAAEAV
+429 SAAAEAI

-446 EAAKPEESNREASN
+446 EAAKPEESNREAAS
-460 REAAK
+460 REAA
-465 PEATNLEATNLEA
+465 
-478 ANPEAANPEAANPEA
+478 
-493 ANPEASNL
+493 S
-501 EASNREA
+501 
-508 SNREAANREAANR
+508 REAA
-521 EAANREASNRE
+521 SRE

-537 PTSWE
+537 PTSSE
-542 ATNREAAEPQASN
+542 ATNREAAEPQAPN

-562 PKNPLDGRPQPS
+562 PKDPLDDRPQPS

-592 ARPAFD
+592 VKPAFD

-644 RAAGETSSSSDDAEA
+644 RAAGETPSSSDDAQA
-659 TLIATNGQT
+659 AHIATNGQT
-668 APRPPFGANDTSTEH
+668 APRPPVGANDTSADH

>member
-132 VTASAAA
+132 AAASAAA
-139 ASSAA
+139 ASGAA
-144 AAVQHAASAAH
+144 AAAQHAASAAH
-155 GASAPAAAAPIQHP
+155 GASAAAAAAPIQHP

-193 ATARGAS
+193 AAARGAS

-223 IQPAPSSASDAT
+223 IQPAPSSASDA
-235 AQSSQ
+235 AVQSSQ

-248 HAPAGAAPTAAASQP
+248 HAPAGAAPAAAASQP

-289 PAATTT
+289 PAATTA

-304 VTPRAPDDAGAS
+304 VAPRASDDAGAS
-316 SAAAASDAD
+316 SAAAASGAD
-325 AASGTAASAVSAPSV
+325 AASGTAPSAASTAAPSV

-397 DALPSA
+397 DASPSV
-403 EQALPIQ
+403 EQALPIE

-446 EAAKPEESNREASN
+446 EAAKPEASN

-465 PEATNLEATNLEA
+465 PEATNLEA
-478 ANPEAANPEAANPEA
+478 

-501 EASNREA
+501 
-508 SNREAANREAANR
+508 
-521 EAANREASNRE
+521 EASNRE

-562 PKNPLDGRPQPS
+562 PKNPLDDRPQPS
-574 SSTLEP
+574 SSAVEP
-580 VHPTDG
+580 VHATDG

-592 ARPAFD
+592 AKPAFD
-598 AEPSA
+598 AEPTA

-644 RAAGETSSSSDDAEA
+644 RAAGETPSSSDDAEA
-659 TLIATNGQT
+659 THIATNGQA
-668 APRPPFGANDTSTEH
+668 APRPPVGANDTSTDH
-683 PADHEDELEWDDDAP
+683 RADHEDELEWDDDAP

-719 FGALNL
+719 FGALKL

>member
-132 VTASAAA
+132 AAASAAA
-139 ASSAA
+139 ASGAA
-144 AAVQHAASAAH
+144 AAAQHAASAAH
-155 GASAPAAAAPIQHP
+155 GASAAAAAAPIQHP

-193 ATARGAS
+193 AAARGAS

-223 IQPAPSSASDAT
+223 IQPAPSSASDAA

-240 YVQPTSGA
+240 YAQPTSGA
-248 HAPAGAAPTAAASQP
+248 HAPVGAAPAAAASQP

-289 PAATTT
+289 PAATTA

-316 SAAAASDAD
+316 SAAAASGAD
-325 AASGTAASAVSAPSV
+325 AASGTAASAVSPAAPSE

-397 DALPSA
+397 DTSPSV
-403 EQALPIQ
+403 EQALPIE

-446 EAAKPEESNREASN
+446 EAAKPEAPN

-465 PEATNLEATNLEA
+465 PEATNLEASSREAASREA
-478 ANPEAANPEAANPEA
+478 ANREAA
-493 ANPEASNL
+493 S
-501 EASNREA
+501 
-508 SNREAANREAANR
+508 REAANREAANR
-521 EAANREASNRE
+521 E
-532 AANRE
+532 
-537 PTSWE
+537 PTNSE
-542 ATNREAAEPQASN
+542 ATNREAAEPQAPN
-555 LEAANPE
+555 REAANPQ
-562 PKNPLDGRPQPS
+562 PTAPFGDRPQPS

-580 VHPTDG
+580 VPPTDG

-592 ARPAFD
+592 AKPAFD
-598 AEPSA
+598 AEPTA

-644 RAAGETSSSSDDAEA
+644 RAAGETSPSSDDAEA
-659 TLIATNGQT
+659 AHIATNGQT
-668 APRPPFGANDTSTEH
+668 APRPPVDANDTSTEH
-683 PADHEDELEWDDDAP
+683 PADHEDELEWDDAAP

-749 IARNKLDLAAEYVE
+749 
-763 LGDLSGARTLLQ
+763 
-775 EVVDANDA
+775 
-783 ATRDDARAMLAKLSE
+783 
-798 DA
+798 

>member
-35 AGTGDAPAPAVA
+35 AGTGDAPASAVA

-66 IAIAATQSHDPAVL
+66 IAIAATQSRDPAVL

-108 LTVPALDASGAAVAA
+108 LTVPALDASGAAIAA
-123 GASAPAAAS
+123 GASAPA
-132 VTASAAA
+132 TASA

-144 AAVQHAASAAH
+144 AASGAASAAQHAASAAH
-155 GASAPAAAAPIQHP
+155 GASAASAAAPIQHP
-169 AASGVAHGASAPAGA
+169 AASGTAHGASAPAGA
-184 SFVAPSSDA
+184 LFVAPSSDA
-193 ATARGAS
+193 AAAHGAS

-240 YVQPTSGA
+240 TVQPTSGA
-248 HAPAGAAPTAAASQP
+248 RAPAGAAPAAAASQP

-289 PAATTT
+289 PAATTA
-295 PVAPAPTAP
+295 PVVPAPTAP

-316 SAAAASDAD
+316 SAAAASSAD
-325 AASGTAASAVSAPSV
+325 AASGTAASAASAAAPSV

-362 AALAGAAVVVLAGG
+362 AALAGAAVVVLVGG

-386 HAEAVAAGSAD
+386 HAEAVAAGATD
-397 DALPSA
+397 DASPSA
-403 EQALPIQ
+403 EQALPIE

-420 SDVNFAAVA
+420 SDVNFAAIA

-446 EAAKPEESNREASN
+446 EAAKPEESNREA
-460 REAAK
+460 
-465 PEATNLEATNLEA
+465 
-478 ANPEAANPEAANPEA
+478 
-493 ANPEASNL
+493 
-501 EASNREA
+501 
-508 SNREAANREAANR
+508 
-521 EAANREASNRE
+521 
-532 AANRE
+532 ANRE
-537 PTSWE
+537 PTNSE
-542 ATNREAAEPQASN
+542 ATNREAAEPQAPN
-555 LEAANPE
+555 REAANPQ
-562 PKNPLDGRPQPS
+562 PTTPFDDRPQPS
-574 SSTLEP
+574 SSVEP

-586 APLPHD
+586 APLPHE
-592 ARPAFD
+592 AKPAFD

-610 VADAAASSTTDPQHA
+610 VADAAAPSTTDPQHA

-644 RAAGETSSSSDDAEA
+644 RAAGETPSSSDDAEA
-659 TLIATNGQT
+659 THIATNGQT
-668 APRPPFGANDTSTEH
+668 APHPPVGANNTSTEH

-763 LGDLSGARTLLQ
+763 LGDLSGARALLQ

>member
-1 MSRISLFPR
+1 MSRIFLFPR

-47 SGNPAPLT
+47 SDNPAPLT

-132 VTASAAA
+132 AAASAAA

-144 AAVQHAASAAH
+144 AAQHAASAAH
-155 GASAPAAAAPIQHP
+155 GASAPAAGAPIQHP

-193 ATARGAS
+193 AAARGAS
-200 AADTASAAAA
+200 AADTASAGAA

-240 YVQPTSGA
+240 YVAPTSGA
-248 HAPAGAAPTAAASQP
+248 HAPAGAAPAAAASQP

-289 PAATTT
+289 PAATTA

-316 SAAAASDAD
+316 SAAAASGAD
-325 AASGTAASAVSAPSV
+325 AASGTAASAVSPASTSV
-340 QASAPVVATPPANR
+340 RASAPVVATPPANR

-386 HAEAVAAGSAD
+386 HAEAVAAGSAH
-397 DALPSA
+397 DASPSA
-403 EQALPIQ
+403 EQALPIE

-429 SAAAEAV
+429 SAAAEAI

-446 EAAKPEESNREASN
+446 EAAKPEAPN

-465 PEATNLEATNLEA
+465 PDPTNLEA
-478 ANPEAANPEAANPEA
+478 ANPEAAKA
-493 ANPEASNL
+493 
-501 EASNREA
+501 EA
-508 SNREAANREAANR
+508 SNREAANPQ
-521 EAANREASNRE
+521 
-532 AANRE
+532 
-537 PTSWE
+537 PT
-542 ATNREAAEPQASN
+542 TPF
-555 LEAANPE
+555 
-562 PKNPLDGRPQPS
+562 DDRPQPS

-580 VHPTDG
+580 AQPADG

-592 ARPAFD
+592 AKPAFD

-644 RAAGETSSSSDDAEA
+644 RAAGETPSSSDDAEA
-659 TLIATNGQT
+659 THIATNGQA
-668 APRPPFGANDTSTEH
+668 APRPPFGANDTSTDH

>member
-22 AVLALGAAASTWA
+22 AVLALGTAASTWA

-108 LTVPALDASGAAVAA
+108 LTVPALDASGAAVAT

-132 VTASAAA
+132 AAASAAA

-144 AAVQHAASAAH
+144 AAAQHAASAAH

-193 ATARGAS
+193 AAARGAS

-223 IQPAPSSASDAT
+223 IQPAPSSASDAA

-248 HAPAGAAPTAAASQP
+248 HAPAGAAPAAVASQP

-289 PAATTT
+289 PAATTA

-316 SAAAASDAD
+316 SAAAASGAD
-325 AASGTAASAVSAPSV
+325 AASGTVASAASPAAPSV

-397 DALPSA
+397 DASPSA
-403 EQALPIQ
+403 EQALPIE

-446 EAAKPEESNREASN
+446 EAAKPEESNREA
-460 REAAK
+460 AK
-465 PEATNLEATNLEA
+465 PEATNREA
-478 ANPEAANPEAANPEA
+478 A
-493 ANPEASNL
+493 S
-501 EASNREA
+501 
-508 SNREAANREAANR
+508 REAANREAANR
-521 EAANREASNRE
+521 EA
-532 AANRE
+532 
-537 PTSWE
+537 
-542 ATNREAAEPQASN
+542 TNREAAEPQAPN
-555 LEAANPE
+555 REAANPQ
-562 PKNPLDGRPQPS
+562 PTAPFDDRPQPS
-574 SSTLEP
+574 SSAVEP

-592 ARPAFD
+592 AKPAFD
-598 AEPSA
+598 AEPTA

-644 RAAGETSSSSDDAEA
+644 RAAGETSPSSDDAEA
-659 TLIATNGQT
+659 AHIATNGQT
-668 APRPPFGANDTSTEH
+668 APRTPVGANDTSTEH

-719 FGALNL
+719 FGALKL

>member
-22 AVLALGAAASTWA
+22 AVLALGTAASTWA

-108 LTVPALDASGAAVAA
+108 LTVPALDASGAAVAT

-132 VTASAAA
+132 GAASAAA

-144 AAVQHAASAAH
+144 AAAQHAASAAH

-193 ATARGAS
+193 AAARGAS
-200 AADTASAAAA
+200 AADTASAAAAAA

-248 HAPAGAAPTAAASQP
+248 HAPAGAAPAAAASQP

-289 PAATTT
+289 PAATTA

-316 SAAAASDAD
+316 SAAAASGAD
-325 AASGTAASAVSAPSV
+325 AASGTAASAASPAAPSV

-397 DALPSA
+397 DASPSA
-403 EQALPIQ
+403 EQALPIE

-429 SAAAEAV
+429 SAAAEAI

-446 EAAKPEESNREASN
+446 EAAKPEESNREA
-460 REAAK
+460 AK
-465 PEATNLEATNLEA
+465 
-478 ANPEAANPEAANPEA
+478 
-493 ANPEASNL
+493 PEASNL
-501 EASNREA
+501 EATNPEASSREA
-508 SNREAANREAANR
+508 ASREAASREAANREAANR
-521 EAANREASNRE
+521 E
-532 AANRE
+532 
-537 PTSWE
+537 PTSSE

-562 PKNPLDGRPQPS
+562 PKNPLDDRPQAS

-592 ARPAFD
+592 AKPAFD

-644 RAAGETSSSSDDAEA
+644 RAAGETPSSSDDAEA
-659 TLIATNGQT
+659 THIATNGQA
-668 APRPPFGANDTSTEH
+668 APRPPVGANETSTEH

-706 AAPSPLSPLGGAQ
+706 AVPSPLSPLGGAQ
-719 FGALNL
+719 FGALKL

>member
-22 AVLALGAAASTWA
+22 AVLALGTAASTWA

-132 VTASAAA
+132 GAASAAA
-139 ASSAA
+139 ASGAA
-144 AAVQHAASAAH
+144 AAAQHAASAAR

-193 ATARGAS
+193 AAARGAP

-248 HAPAGAAPTAAASQP
+248 HAPAGAAPAAAASQP

-289 PAATTT
+289 PAATTA

-316 SAAAASDAD
+316 SAAAASGAD

-397 DALPSA
+397 DASPSA
-403 EQALPIQ
+403 EQALPIE

-446 EAAKPEESNREASN
+446 EAAKPEAPN

-465 PEATNLEATNLEA
+465 PEATNREA
-478 ANPEAANPEAANPEA
+478 A
-493 ANPEASNL
+493 S
-501 EASNREA
+501 
-508 SNREAANREAANR
+508 REAANREAANR
-521 EAANREASNRE
+521 EAANRE
-532 AANRE
+532 
-537 PTSWE
+537 PTNSE
-542 ATNREAAEPQASN
+542 ATNREAAEPQAPN
-555 LEAANPE
+555 REAVNPQ
-562 PKNPLDGRPQPS
+562 PPTPFDDRPQPS

-580 VHPTDG
+580 AHPTDG

-592 ARPAFD
+592 AKPAFD
-598 AEPSA
+598 AEPTA

-644 RAAGETSSSSDDAEA
+644 RAAGETPSSSDDAEA
-659 TLIATNGQT
+659 THIATNGQA
-668 APRPPFGANDTSTEH
+668 APRPPVGANDTSTDH

-719 FGALNL
+719 FGALKL

>member
-1 MSRISLFPR
+1 
-10 RSRLSRAVCGAL
+10 
-22 AVLALGAAASTWA
+22 
-35 AGTGDAPAPAVA
+35 
-47 SGNPAPLT
+47 
-55 VTVQP
+55 
-60 GQSLND
+60 
-66 IAIAATQSHDPAVL
+66 
-80 ARAGRA
+80 
-86 LFDANP
+86 
-92 QAFMKRDPS
+92 
-101 RLKVGAT
+101 
-108 LTVPALDASGAAVAA
+108 
-123 GASAPAAAS
+123 
-132 VTASAAA
+132 
-139 ASSAA
+139 
-144 AAVQHAASAAH
+144 H
-155 GASAPAAAAPIQHP
+155 GASAAAAAAPIQHP

-193 ATARGAS
+193 AAARGAS

-223 IQPAPSSASDAT
+223 IQPAPSSASDA
-235 AQSSQ
+235 AVQSSQ

-248 HAPAGAAPTAAASQP
+248 HAPAGAAPAAAASQP

-289 PAATTT
+289 PAATTA

-304 VTPRAPDDAGAS
+304 VAPRASDDAGAS
-316 SAAAASDAD
+316 SAAAASGAD
-325 AASGTAASAVSAPSV
+325 AASGTAPSAASTAAPSV

-397 DALPSA
+397 DASPSV
-403 EQALPIQ
+403 EQALPIE

-446 EAAKPEESNREASN
+446 EAAKPEASN

-465 PEATNLEATNLEA
+465 PEATNLEA
-478 ANPEAANPEAANPEA
+478 

-501 EASNREA
+501 
-508 SNREAANREAANR
+508 
-521 EAANREASNRE
+521 EASNRE

-562 PKNPLDGRPQPS
+562 PKNPLDDRPQPS
-574 SSTLEP
+574 SSAVEP
-580 VHPTDG
+580 VHATDG

-592 ARPAFD
+592 AKPAFD
-598 AEPSA
+598 AEPTA

-644 RAAGETSSSSDDAEA
+644 RAAGETPSSSDDAEA
-659 TLIATNGQT
+659 THIATNGQA
-668 APRPPFGANDTSTEH
+668 APRPPVGANDTSTDH
-683 PADHEDELEWDDDAP
+683 RADHEDELEWDDDAP

-719 FGALNL
+719 FGALKL

>member
-132 VTASAAA
+132 AAASAAA
-139 ASSAA
+139 ASGAA
-144 AAVQHAASAAH
+144 AAAH
-155 GASAPAAAAPIQHP
+155 GASAAAAAAPIQHP

-193 ATARGAS
+193 AAARGAS

-223 IQPAPSSASDAT
+223 IQPAPSSASDA
-235 AQSSQ
+235 AVQSSQ

-248 HAPAGAAPTAAASQP
+248 HAPAGAAPAAAASQP

-289 PAATTT
+289 PAATTA

-304 VTPRAPDDAGAS
+304 VAPRASDDAGAS
-316 SAAAASDAD
+316 SAAAASGAD
-325 AASGTAASAVSAPSV
+325 TVSGTAASAASAPSV

-386 HAEAVAAGSAD
+386 HAEAVAAGSAH
-397 DALPSA
+397 DASPSA
-403 EQALPIQ
+403 EQALPIE

-436 APTNEVASTP
+436 APTNEGASTP
-446 EAAKPEESNREASN
+446 EATKPEGPNREASN

-465 PEATNLEATNLEA
+465 PEATNLEA
-478 ANPEAANPEAANPEA
+478 

-501 EASNREA
+501 
-508 SNREAANREAANR
+508 
-521 EAANREASNRE
+521 EASNRE

-555 LEAANPE
+555 REAANPE
-562 PKNPLDGRPQPS
+562 PKNPLDDRPQPS
-574 SSTLEP
+574 SSALEP

-592 ARPAFD
+592 AKPAFD

-644 RAAGETSSSSDDAEA
+644 RAAGETPSSSDDAEA
-659 TLIATNGQT
+659 AHIATNGQA
-668 APRPPFGANDTSTEH
+668 APRPPVGANDTSTEH
-683 PADHEDELEWDDDAP
+683 PADHEDEFEWDDDAP

-706 AAPSPLSPLGGAQ
+706 AVPSPLSPLGGAQ
-719 FGALNL
+719 FGALKL

>member
-22 AVLALGAAASTWA
+22 AVLALGTAASTWA

-108 LTVPALDASGAAVAA
+108 LTVPALDASGAAIAA
-123 GASAPAAAS
+123 GTSAPAAAS
-132 VTASAAA
+132 AAASAAA
-139 ASSAA
+139 ASGAA
-144 AAVQHAASAAH
+144 AAAQHAASAAH

-193 ATARGAS
+193 AATRGAS

-235 AQSSQ
+235 AQPSQ

-248 HAPAGAAPTAAASQP
+248 HASASAAPAAAASQP

-289 PAATTT
+289 PAATTA

-304 VTPRAPDDAGAS
+304 VTPRASDDAGAS
-316 SAAAASDAD
+316 SAAAASGAD
-325 AASGTAASAVSAPSV
+325 AASGTVASAASPAAPSV

-397 DALPSA
+397 DASPSA
-403 EQALPIQ
+403 EQALPIE

-446 EAAKPEESNREASN
+446 EAAKPEESNREA
-460 REAAK
+460 AK
-465 PEATNLEATNLEA
+465 PEATNLEA
-478 ANPEAANPEAANPEA
+478 
-493 ANPEASNL
+493 S
-501 EASNREA
+501 S
-508 SNREAANREAANR
+508 REAANREAANR
-521 EAANREASNRE
+521 E
-532 AANRE
+532 
-537 PTSWE
+537 PTNSE
-542 ATNREAAEPQASN
+542 ATNREAAEPQAPN
-555 LEAANPE
+555 REAVNPQ
-562 PKNPLDGRPQPS
+562 PTTPFDDRPQPS

-580 VHPTDG
+580 AHPTDG

-592 ARPAFD
+592 AKPAFD
-598 AEPSA
+598 AEPTA

-644 RAAGETSSSSDDAEA
+644 RAAGETPSSSDDAEA
-659 TLIATNGQT
+659 AHIATNGQT
-668 APRPPFGANDTSTEH
+668 APRPPVGANDTSTEH
-683 PADHEDELEWDDDAP
+683 PANHEDELEWDDDAP

-719 FGALNL
+719 FGALKL